1 MSANAIYLDNNA
13 TTRVMPAALA
23 AAESAMSELF
33 GNPSSGHCTGLIARQ
48 LLTQTRATTAQVLD
62 SGEGQLIF
70 MSGATEGIQSAVFS
84 ALMDIRQRKLR
95 GETVGRF
102 LVYGATEHK
111 AVPEALRHWNAVL
124 GLDLEVRSLPVDR
137 HGQHQLEMLAE
148 WLADTALLCT
158 MAANNET
165 GVVSDLVG
173 IERLIHSQ
181 HPAVLWLVDC
191 VQALGKLPLKL
202 CQTRMDYATFSG
214 HKLYG
219 PKGIGLLYVRAGS
232 PYTAMMAGGGQ
243 EGGLRA
249 GTENMPGIAAWGAVM
264 KALLEGRTFQS
275 GSRLLEHREKL
286 ARALATAFPGVVFN
300 APFSLAVPT
309 TLNFSVPGI
318 SSNTLLALFD
328 AAGVRVSAG
337 SACSAAKAEPS
348 YVLVAMGLPE
358 WQTTAAVR
366 LSFGPLDDSAL
377 VEQAC
382 AAIVRCGQVL
392 KQVNEQ
398 SSSLGSLPPPEVSL
412 PKAVAGDI
420 GLPVAALAWGE
431 LCTFISEHPDTC
443 VVDVRESYEHL
454 AGTPLNLGPQVVNVP
469 LDCLDQY
476 LAGWMAEPARPMVF
490 FCRTGNRSHTAAQAL
505 LRHGHAQIHH
515 LAGGLALA

>member
-1 MSANAIYLDNNA
+1 MSNSPIYLDNNA

-23 AAESAMSELF
+23 AAQTAMAEAF
-33 GNPSSGHCTGLIARQ
+33 GNPSSSHCTGLVARQ
-48 LLTQTRATTAQVLD
+48 LLTQARACTEQVMD
-62 SGEGQLIF
+62 SGDGQLIF
-70 MSGATEGIQSAVFS
+70 MSGATEGIQTAVFS
-84 ALMDIRQRKLR
+84 ALMDIRQRKAR
-95 GETVGRF
+95 GESVGRL

-111 AVPEALRHWNAVL
+111 AVPQALMHWNAVL
-124 GLDLEVRSLPVDR
+124 GLDLEVRALPVCG
-137 HGQHQLEMLAE
+137 HGQHDLELLAQ
-148 WLADTALLCT
+148 WLGDTALLCT

-173 IERLIHSQ
+173 IERLIHAH
-181 HPAVLWLVDC
+181 HPGVLWLVDC

-202 CQTRMDYATFSG
+202 RHTRMDYATFSG

-243 EGGLRA
+243 EAGLRA

-275 GSRLLEHREKL
+275 GSRLMAHREQL

-309 TLNFSVPGI
+309 TLNFSVPGL

-328 AAGVRVSAG
+328 AAGVRISAG

-358 WQTTAAVR
+358 WQTTSAVR

-377 VEQAC
+377 IERAC
-382 AAIVRCGQVL
+382 TAIVRCGQVFAQA
-392 KQVNEQ
+392 KEQ
-398 SSSLGSLPPPEVSL
+398 IATAADLPKPSVSL
-412 PKAVAGDI
+412 PQAELGAAV
-420 GLPVAALAWGE
+420 LPVAGLAWGE
-431 LCTFISEHPDTC
+431 LATFLNQHPDTQ
-443 VVDVRESYEHL
+443 VVDVRETYEHL
-454 AGTPLNLGPQVVNVP
+454 AGMPSFLATQVVNVP
-469 LDCLDQY
+469 LDSLSEH
-476 LAGWMAEPARPMVF
+476 LAEWLAEPARPMVF

-505 LRHGHAQIHH
+505 MRHGHAQIHH